1 MLAKIDKPTMTI
13 GLYFGS
19 FNPIHNGHLMLA
31 QYMLNFGGVDE
42 VWFVVSPQ
50 NPFKQD
56 KTMAH
61 AEDRV
66 EMVRRA
72 ISQSPSMKVCAIE
85 LSLPTPSYTANT
97 LDELRKNYPGKEWV
111 IIMGGDNVP
120 GLPRWHRAADILQH
134 RILVYPRPGYERK
147 AIDGSDIMYTDAP
160 MIDISSTLLRDWV
173 MEGKSIE
180 HYVAHDVAEY
190 IEQKGLYK

>member
-1 MLAKIDKPTMTI
+1 MTI

-31 QYMLNFGGVDE
+31 QYMLNFGNVDE

-56 KTMAH
+56 KTMAS
-61 AEDRV
+61 AEERV
-66 EMVRRA
+66 EMVKRA
-72 ISQSPSMKVCAIE
+72 ISHSPSMKVCAIE

-97 LDELRKNYPGKEWV
+97 LDELEKAYPNKDWV

-120 GLPRWHRAADILQH
+120 GLPRWHKSEEILQH
-134 RILVYPRPGYERK
+134 RILVYPRPGYERMTFE
-147 AIDGSDIMYTDAP
+147 GCDIVYTDAP
-160 MIDISSTLLRDWV
+160 MIDISSTMLRKWIQ
-173 MEGKSIE
+173 EGKNIE
-180 HYVAHDVAEY
+180 HYVAHEVAIY
-190 IEQKGLYK
+190 IKENNLYK